1 MTDWL
6 FCRITST
13 FHMLFTHRIYQKKIS
28 NRKCIIFVDRTEKIS
43 QERLYW
49 NKCKFKDVIS
59 SQVKSRQDEWIGLI
73 YQNAHRWNPFIPRKV
88 RLKSEIWVWSINWKN
103 RFIQITSDSTKLY
116 FIGKHELQG
125 SRIQSSRL
133 EVTDFL
139 ATNSNIFSC

>member
-1 MTDWL
+1 MIDWV

-13 FHMLFTHRIYQKKIS
+13 FHMLFTHRIYHKKIS

-49 NKCKFKDVIS
+49 KKCKYKDVIS
-59 SQVKSRQDEWIGLI
+59 SLGKSRQDEWIGLI

-88 RLKSEIWVWSINWKN
+88 RPKSEIWVWSINWKN

-116 FIGKHELQG
+116 FIGKLELQG
-125 SRIQSSRL
+125 SRIHSSRL
-133 EVTDFL
+133 EVSDFL
-139 ATNSNIFSC
+139 ETNFNIFSC